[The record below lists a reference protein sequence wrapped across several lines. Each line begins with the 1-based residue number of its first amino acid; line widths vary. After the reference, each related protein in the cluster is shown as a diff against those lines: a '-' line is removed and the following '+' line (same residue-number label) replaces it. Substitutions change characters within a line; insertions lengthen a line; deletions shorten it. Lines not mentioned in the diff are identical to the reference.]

1 MMKFAALALSLF
13 LLSTPSLAKR
23 TPVQKALDGQQ
34 ASIQRIQTATKSV
47 LAHVLPRAQRRLLVT
62 DDLNGDDGPAGP
74 DELDLHGLYARPGL
88 PNRKHNI
95 VQDNDDAIS
104 DYARVRLAVARARAM
119 EIYRQKFTE
128 TS

>member
-74 DELDLHGLYARPGL
+74 DELDLHGLYARPRI
-88 PNRKHNI
+88 PNREHD
-95 VQDNDDAIS
+95 VVHDDEPIS
-104 DYARVRLAVARARAM
+104 DYAQVRLAVARARAM